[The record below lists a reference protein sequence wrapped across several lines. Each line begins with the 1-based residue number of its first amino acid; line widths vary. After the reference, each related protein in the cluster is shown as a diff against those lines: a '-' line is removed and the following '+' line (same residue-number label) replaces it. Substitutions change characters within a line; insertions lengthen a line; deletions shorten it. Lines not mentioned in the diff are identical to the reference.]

1 MDTISIKTFKHKKT
15 QVIDGYYVVHYT
27 QLLMKILAVPQSEFE
42 LFSIKKIIFSI
53 HIMAV
58 ISLSV
63 WSIVFRSLYAYFNV
77 KDFDEQI
84 IVMTPVIFIFVIL
97 IKYFIILYRHKE
109 INQSIEYI
117 KKDWKRITSQERKS
131 FMIENARI
139 SNQLSF
145 LIIVLMYTSGMF
157 YNVVMPLI
165 LPIVFKTNTHSNTSE
180 RLPIFPGYDVVFD
193 AKISPVYEITYV
205 FFICAVIVVFSTITL
220 MYILTIVLV
229 SHVRGQVQIII
240 NLLKL
245 LKNNIKDEKTLLIRM
260 SNLIRHHMR
269 ALAFSNHIRKT
280 LYELCFVDLWASAIF
295 FCLDEYCFLKMLDQ
309 NDFINMIPYAMLF
322 ISLNFNILI
331 MCYSSELLD
340 SQFVEI
346 GKETYKTEWYRFSVK
361 IRTYLILIISIS
373 QRSQKITA
381 GGIVELSYATY
392 LSIIKTGFAYMQI
405 LRAADM

>member
-1 MDTISIKTFKHKKT
+1 MDRISRKTLKHKKT

-27 QLLMKILAVPQSEFE
+27 QLLMKILAIPQSEFKS
-42 LFSIKKIIFSI
+42 LSKKKIFSI
-53 HIMAV
+53 IHSIIV

-63 WSIVFRSLYAYFNV
+63 WNIFFRCLYTYLNV
-77 KDFDEQI
+77 NDFDEQI
-84 IVMTPVIFIFVIL
+84 IVITPVIFIFVIL

-117 KKDWKRITSQERKS
+117 KKDWKRIKSREEKS
-131 FMIENARI
+131 FMIDNAQI

-180 RLPIFPGYDVVFD
+180 RLPIFPGYDVAFN

-229 SHVRGQVQIII
+229 SHVRGQIQIII

-245 LKNNIKDEKTLLIRM
+245 SINNVTDEKILLMKM
-260 SNLIRHHMR
+260 STLIRHHMR
-269 ALAFSNHIRKT
+269 T
-280 LYELCFVDLWASAIF
+280 L
-295 FCLDEYCFLKMLDQ
+295 
-309 NDFINMIPYAMLF
+309 
-322 ISLNFNILI
+322 
-331 MCYSSELLD
+331 
-340 SQFVEI
+340 
-346 GKETYKTEWYRFSVK
+346 T
-361 IRTYLILIISIS
+361 
-373 QRSQKITA
+373 
-381 GGIVELSYATY
+381 
-392 LSIIKTGFAYMQI
+392 
-405 LRAADM
+405 